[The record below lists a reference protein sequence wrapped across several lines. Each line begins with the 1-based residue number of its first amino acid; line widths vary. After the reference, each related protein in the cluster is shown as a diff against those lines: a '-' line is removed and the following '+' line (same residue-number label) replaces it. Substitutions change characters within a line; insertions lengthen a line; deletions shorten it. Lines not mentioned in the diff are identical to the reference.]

1 MPVLYHYHKSMAY
14 SLADEPGSL
23 DATDLNRCRG
33 STNRAR
39 MSIIGYNAIIWN
51 NDLIRNQ
58 VEIDSLGL
66 GTYEEN
72 SGHRAESSDTPHL
85 TDASDLMPSTDPF
98 LSHFG
103 SVDPELEGLT
113 SHRIADAVAEAL
125 QTCEGFGHLVPMD
138 DLSLLGA
145 SLNSPGRMFEVCL
158 EEYK

>member
-33 STNRAR
+33 STDRAR

-51 NDLIRNQ
+51 NDSIRNQ

-66 GTYEEN
+66 GIFEEN
-72 SGHRAESSDTPHL
+72 SEYRAESTDTPDL

-125 QTCEGFGHLVPMD
+125 QTCEGFGHLLPMD
-138 DLSLLGA
+138 DPSLWGA
-145 SLNSPGRMFEVCL
+145 SLNSPGKMFEFCL